1 MFKVCL
7 SSVKEIQLNVGWM
20 SVDRSHITTFLTY
33 NAQIHEGSVR
43 SVHKH
48 TPSHII
54 NELRTLHIERL
65 FALDSRNLHISWAS
79 AHIKHCMHNMDSD
92 LEAFNRNPTHGSI
105 ATLAYRLAAF
115 ALCMN

>member
-1 MFKVCL
+1 
-7 SSVKEIQLNVGWM
+7 M

-33 NAQIHEGSVR
+33 NAQIHEGSIQ

-48 TPSHII
+48 NPCSSYKQNYNITTCP
-54 NELRTLHIERL
+54 NLC
-65 FALDSRNLHISWAS
+65 FVFNNLHIRSECAQ
-79 AHIKHCMHNMDSD
+79 KQHCIHNMDSD